1 MHRDENQIYFSQA
14 LAKLSELKEGWV
26 PGGRPISK
34 IAIQTT
40 RVVLNALPDCDELQY
55 LDVGPFVNGSV
66 FLTYRNG
73 DKRMCLNIAELGIT
87 AIYYVN
93 VNKEPV
99 TYVDGKFKPHEI
111 DKIVDF
117 IKKGL

>member
-1 MHRDENQIYFSQA
+1 MHRDENKIYFGHA
-14 LAKLSELKEGWV
+14 LQKLGELKDGWV
-26 PGGRPISK
+26 SGGRAISK

-40 RVVLNALPDCDELQY
+40 RTILNALPDCDELQS

-93 VNKEPV
+93 INKEPV
-99 TYVDGKFKPHEI
+99 TYVDSKFKPHEI

>member
-1 MHRDENQIYFSQA
+1 MHRNENHVYFGQT
-14 LAKLSELKEGWV
+14 LTKLGELKEGWIS
-26 PGGRPISK
+26 GGRPISK

-40 RVVLNALPDCDELQY
+40 RAVLNALPDCDELQY
-55 LDVGPFVNGSV
+55 LNVAPFVNGSV

-73 DKRMCLNIAELGIT
+73 DKRMCLNIAELGIS
-87 AIYYVN
+87 AICYVN
-93 VNKEPV
+93 INKELD
-99 TYVDGKFKPHEI
+99 TYVDDKFKPHEI